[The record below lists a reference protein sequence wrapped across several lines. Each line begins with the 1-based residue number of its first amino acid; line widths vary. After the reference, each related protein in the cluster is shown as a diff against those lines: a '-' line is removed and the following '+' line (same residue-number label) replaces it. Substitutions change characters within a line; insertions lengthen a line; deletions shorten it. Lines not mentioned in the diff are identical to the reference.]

1 MLTITTIPDDVLA
14 ETINTIADI
23 IHGNAENQQ
32 FLSSFINTTTEDKHL
47 LNKMTN
53 DKKKSFR
60 LRISILYCLQCYLHK
75 NDFGKSMIV
84 ETLLPQNETAANQ
97 CTFGHLLIIG
107 YLSKD
112 IVTSWCSSIALA
124 HLIADDEK
132 YKKAILKV
140 ILTFDQSQ
148 TDVKTLMEISLN
160 LLQNTSSSFRSRVG
174 VLIFLCTWLSNCS
187 LAVQTFLSIDN
198 SVPYLVSQI
207 CAESVTDNHE
217 LLIQSLCS
225 FALGLCLIFNNNQVE
240 SYSTESLKRLIY
252 NRMGADLFEEKLR
265 VLSKFECYL
274 EALQKPQLILSKSSD
289 LILDY
294 EFARLHQTLESS
306 ISCIIL
312 RQDINSIIQTSID
325 SMPINL
331 YVQQTSTTITHSDD
345 FMQER
350 FKQINIHEKDEKQLM
365 QNCDLDKTKI
375 LPFAQQ
381 IQEIKGTQAL

>member
-140 ILTFDQSQ
+140 ILTF
-148 TDVKTLMEISLN
+148 
-160 LLQNTSSSFRSRVG
+160 
-174 VLIFLCTWLSNCS
+174 
-187 LAVQTFLSIDN
+187 
-198 SVPYLVSQI
+198 
-207 CAESVTDNHE
+207 
-217 LLIQSLCS
+217 
-225 FALGLCLIFNNNQVE
+225 
-240 SYSTESLKRLIY
+240 
-252 NRMGADLFEEKLR
+252 
-265 VLSKFECYL
+265 
-274 EALQKPQLILSKSSD
+274 
-289 LILDY
+289 
-294 EFARLHQTLESS
+294 
-306 ISCIIL
+306 
-312 RQDINSIIQTSID
+312 
-325 SMPINL
+325 
-331 YVQQTSTTITHSDD
+331 
-345 FMQER
+345 
-350 FKQINIHEKDEKQLM
+350 
-365 QNCDLDKTKI
+365 
-375 LPFAQQ
+375 
-381 IQEIKGTQAL
+381 